1 MVFEARQTH
10 HVDIAL
16 RRLATHQLLAPAQQ
30 QVEGNVFP
38 HRQPWHQIG
47 VLEDHATIGA
57 GRSDCP
63 SIDCH
68 LTCARLLEARDHIL
82 ERGFSTAGGAEQAE
96 KLVLLDR
103 QSDVVERNDIG
114 LALQVTK
121 SLADVRYLDRR
132 HLTPPRPEW
141 WYCAASAGHA
151 PSAREL
157 PGRGESRAVRCWP
170 WRRARGRSAGN
181 NRNPTAHSRAR
192 SSRRPVRP
200 SRSAST
206 PSRYQCP

>member
-47 VLEDHATIGA
+47 VLEDHAAIGA
-57 GRSDCP
+57 GRSDSP

-68 LTCARLLEARDHIL
+68 LPCARLLEACDHIL
-82 ERGFSTAGGAEQAE
+82 KRGFSAARGAEQAE
-96 KLVLLDR
+96 KLVLR
-103 QSDVVERNDIG
+103 NRHGDVLERNDIG

-121 SLADVRYLDRR
+121 SLTDVRDLDRR
-132 HLTPPRPEW
+132 HLTPHRPES
-141 WYCAASAGHA
+141 WYYAASAERA
-151 PSAREL
+151 PSACEL
-157 PGRGESRAVRCWP
+157 PGR
-170 WRRARGRSAGN
+170 
-181 NRNPTAHSRAR
+181 
-192 SSRRPVRP
+192 
-200 SRSAST
+200 
-206 PSRYQCP
+206 